1 MDTFLIDI
9 QHDTVNGAYT
19 ACFSNGANVVLHA
32 TTYHDAVLEA
42 DMLVPA
48 DYEFGV

>member
-9 QHDTVNGAYT
+9 EHDAAIGQYT
-19 ACFSNGANVVLHA
+19 ACFSNGANIVLGA
-32 TTYHDAVLEA
+32 NNYHDAVLEA

-48 DYEFGV
+48 DYEFGA